1 MNISYEAYRVFYYT
15 AKTRSFTQAA
25 NALGNSQPNITRIIK
40 NLERELGCTLFLRNN
55 RHVELTAEGET
66 LYRHVSAAFEQ
77 LQAGEEALLRGGG
90 LDGGILRIA
99 ATEIALHVFLL
110 PVLSRFRGRY
120 PGVHIRLF
128 NGSTPAAIDEL
139 KELHDKGGCPCSVT
153 DPDGKPVEFTFFRPL
168 QYGDTY
174 IIKEW
179 PSFNALLEGYYA
191 EKDRAERLRTK
202 SKELHK
208 AVHNMYERAVRKQAA
223 RQEELAASGK
233 SEKLRLYGELL
244 SANLYLAQ
252 KGMKSITVPN
262 WYDEGNEVTI
272 PLDLR
277 FTPSQNAQNFFKNY
291 KKKQTAAR
299 MLVDLLAEGEK
310 QAAITRAEGEK
321 ESAILRAEAVKQQRI
336 REAEGEAEA
345 LLTVQK
351 AQADAIR
358 MINEANPNHNYLAL
372 RSMEA
377 MEKVADGKATKLIVP
392 SDMQNLAAT
401 VSAIKEISGE
411 VTE

>member
-139 KELHDKGGCPCSVT
+139 KNGLADLAFVTSPIDMTDKLRSTPLTDVQEIAVCGQRLPQSDRFPGHAGSAGGVSHDLFGGGWQRLPALPAVFRGAS
-153 DPDGKPVEFTFFRPL
+153 RPL
-168 QYGDTY
+168 
-174 IIKEW
+174 
-179 PSFNALLEGYYA
+179 
-191 EKDRAERLRTK
+191 
-202 SKELHK
+202 
-208 AVHNMYERAVRKQAA
+208 
-223 RQEELAASGK
+223 
-233 SEKLRLYGELL
+233 
-244 SANLYLAQ
+244 
-252 KGMKSITVPN
+252 
-262 WYDEGNEVTI
+262 
-272 PLDLR
+272 
-277 FTPSQNAQNFFKNY
+277 
-291 KKKQTAAR
+291 
-299 MLVDLLAEGEK
+299 
-310 QAAITRAEGEK
+310 
-321 ESAILRAEAVKQQRI
+321 
-336 REAEGEAEA
+336 
-345 LLTVQK
+345 
-351 AQADAIR
+351 
-358 MINEANPNHNYLAL
+358 
-372 RSMEA
+372 
-377 MEKVADGKATKLIVP
+377 
-392 SDMQNLAAT
+392 
-401 VSAIKEISGE
+401 
-411 VTE
+411 

>member
-139 KELHDKGGCPCSVT
+139 KNGLADLAFVT
-153 DPDGKPVEFTFFRPL
+153 SPIDMTD
-168 QYGDTY
+168 
-174 IIKEW
+174 
-179 PSFNALLEGYYA
+179 
-191 EKDRAERLRTK
+191 
-202 SKELHK
+202 
-208 AVHNMYERAVRKQAA
+208 
-223 RQEELAASGK
+223 
-233 SEKLRLYGELL
+233 KLRSTPLTEVQEIAVCGSAYRSLTGSPVTLEALAEYPAYYEETYGESLDEEIYNIM
-244 SANLYLAQ
+244 AIPDEERERCEIYVNLPQETL
-252 KGMKSITVPN
+252 KF
-262 WYDEGNEVTI
+262 YD
-272 PLDLR
+272 
-277 FTPSQNAQNFFKNY
+277 
-291 KKKQTAAR
+291 
-299 MLVDLLAEGEK
+299 
-310 QAAITRAEGEK
+310 
-321 ESAILRAEAVKQQRI
+321 
-336 REAEGEAEA
+336 
-345 LLTVQK
+345 
-351 AQADAIR
+351 
-358 MINEANPNHNYLAL
+358 
-372 RSMEA
+372 
-377 MEKVADGKATKLIVP
+377 KLWTQLGV
-392 SDMQNLAAT
+392 
-401 VSAIKEISGE
+401 
-411 VTE
+411 

>member
-139 KELHDKGGCPCSVT
+139 KNGLADLAFVTSPIDMTDKLRSTPLTEVQEIALAEYPMISLGADGSAYRLYRQFFAEHHVPFEPDIEAATADQILPMVKANLGIGFVPASFPSEEDWGHSIYRIDLTETVPLRKVCMVESTQHPAAAAVRELKSIC
-153 DPDGKPVEFTFFRPL
+153 L
-168 QYGDTY
+168 AQ
-174 IIKEW
+174 
-179 PSFNALLEGYYA
+179 
-191 EKDRAERLRTK
+191 TK
-202 SKELHK
+202 S
-208 AVHNMYERAVRKQAA
+208 
-223 RQEELAASGK
+223 
-233 SEKLRLYGELL
+233 
-244 SANLYLAQ
+244 
-252 KGMKSITVPN
+252 
-262 WYDEGNEVTI
+262 
-272 PLDLR
+272 
-277 FTPSQNAQNFFKNY
+277 
-291 KKKQTAAR
+291 
-299 MLVDLLAEGEK
+299 
-310 QAAITRAEGEK
+310 
-321 ESAILRAEAVKQQRI
+321 
-336 REAEGEAEA
+336 
-345 LLTVQK
+345 
-351 AQADAIR
+351 
-358 MINEANPNHNYLAL
+358 
-372 RSMEA
+372 
-377 MEKVADGKATKLIVP
+377 
-392 SDMQNLAAT
+392 
-401 VSAIKEISGE
+401 
-411 VTE
+411 